1 MEESFNDQD
10 NEHLPNSQRN
20 EPMMLL
26 REPQQ
31 LNFLEDRTDQTGSG
45 FNNSRAATIIYAIHF
60 VLLTF
65 IFFSLLIFIP
75 LNISYFLMCF
85 NQRHFQV
92 REKRNYANHGCH
104 IDSDH
109 SIDSGSE

>member
-45 FNNSRAATIIYAIHF
+45 FNNSRAATIIYVTYF
-60 VLLTF
+60 VLLSILFFSYF
-65 IFFSLLIFIP
+65 IFS
-75 LNISYFLMCF
+75 
-85 NQRHFQV
+85 
-92 REKRNYANHGCH
+92 
-104 IDSDH
+104 
-109 SIDSGSE
+109 